1 MLTWSEPTGLAAH
14 YDWMQ
19 GFYLARQA
27 YRLADWIGGD
37 RAYLMLLSS
46 SLADFYAYLMAYR
59 TGNPDGIPESWCVW
73 DTGEDNCSRFLR
85 YGAKDGYW
93 AGEKPPV
100 GVGRLP
106 YRSMEYTAYA
116 CELAQVIGE
125 IHARLGEADAAH
137 RGTHHRLE
145 RKNGIMRAFLDG
157 KAIYT
162 GDCGQCVEISMQGE
176 VLSVKPIP

>member
-1 MLTWSEPTGLAAH
+1 
-14 YDWMQ
+14 
-19 GFYLARQA
+19 
-27 YRLADWIGGD
+27 
-37 RAYLMLLSS
+37 MLLSS

-137 RGTHHRLE
+137 RGTHHPSGTE
-145 RKNGIMRAFLDG
+145 KWHHACIFGRKSNLYRGLRAVRGDFHAGRGTVGEADSIRKHGMPLRGGSRYRFPPFLHPPFS
-157 KAIYT
+157 T
-162 GDCGQCVEISMQGE
+162 
-176 VLSVKPIP
+176 